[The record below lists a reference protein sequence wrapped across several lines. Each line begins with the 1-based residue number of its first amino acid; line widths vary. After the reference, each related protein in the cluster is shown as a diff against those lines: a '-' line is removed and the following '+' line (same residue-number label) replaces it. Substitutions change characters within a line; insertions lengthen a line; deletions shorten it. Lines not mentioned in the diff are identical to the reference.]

1 MANGDI
7 VTVEKVLGTENR
19 YGMRF
24 ADVTLSFP
32 PPADAPDDT
41 EPIRFDAKIMLDTIS
56 AEYAVMPRDGW
67 EKLYYGIMADDE
79 RFGTMP
85 VDARYAQLRTDPYW
99 TALQVKYA
107 YAVTCH
113 KAQGGQWTN
122 VFVDLS
128 YIPAD
133 ALGMTLY
140 RWLYTAVT
148 RAKKHLYLISPPEQ
162 LLK

>member
-133 ALGMTLY
+133 ALGMTPA
-140 RWLYTAVT
+140 TSGS
-148 RAKKHLYLISPPEQ
+148 IPP
-162 LLK
+162 